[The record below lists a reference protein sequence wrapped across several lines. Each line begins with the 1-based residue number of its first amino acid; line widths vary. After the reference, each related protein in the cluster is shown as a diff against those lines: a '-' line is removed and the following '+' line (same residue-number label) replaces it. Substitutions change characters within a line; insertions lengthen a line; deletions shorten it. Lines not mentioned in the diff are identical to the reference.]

1 MFQVRK
7 MQFKLTPY
15 PWIVLG
21 VTSQTLVTYLAH
33 IKDLNFFGVG
43 GGLGWGKNLVKP
55 VFMSVYCKLA
65 ANSIQKHV
73 KRGREESQNVFA
85 YWCRLRA
92 SQ

>member
-1 MFQVRK
+1 MFQVGK

-15 PWIVLG
+15 PWTVLA

-33 IKDLNFFGVG
+33 IKDLNFVG
-43 GGLGWGKNLVKP
+43 GGGGGWGKNLVKP

-73 KRGREESQNVFA
+73 KRGRGGGIPKPFG
-85 YWCRLRA
+85 L
-92 SQ
+92 

>member
-1 MFQVRK
+1 MFQVGK

-15 PWIVLG
+15 PWTVLA

-33 IKDLNFFGVG
+33 IKDLNFVG
-43 GGLGWGKNLVKP
+43 GGGGNLVKP

-73 KRGREESQNVFA
+73 KRGRGDPKTFWLIGV
-85 YWCRLRA
+85 R
-92 SQ
+92 